1 MKLTLTNLFAFAWGF
16 AEATLFFIV
25 PDVLLSWL
33 ALRSLKD
40 ALVSCLY
47 ALAGALLGGGMMW
60 FVGQGDADAWRA
72 LVASLPA
79 IDDDMITS
87 VRAQLENA
95 GLLSIFWGPLS
106 GTPYKIYALEA
117 GSLNFGLA
125 VFLLVSIPA
134 RLVRFAVIVVFVSQL
149 GRFLDSRLTIG
160 QRQALLLACWSGFY
174 CWYFYMMPG

>member
-1 MKLTLTNLFAFAWGF
+1 MKPTPTNALAFVWGF

-33 ALRSLKD
+33 ALRNLKH

-47 ALAGALLGGGMMW
+47 SLTGALLGGGVMW
-60 FVGQGDADAWRA
+60 TVGHSDADAWRA
-72 LVASLPA
+72 LFASLPA

-87 VRAQLENA
+87 VRSQLENS

-125 VFLLVSIPA
+125 TFLLVSIPA
-134 RLVRFAVIVVFVSQL
+134 RLIRFVAIVVVVSQL
-149 GRFLDSRLTIG
+149 GRFLDSRLNLG
-160 QRQALLLACWSGFY
+160 QRQLLLAVCWSGFY
-174 CWYFYMMPG
+174 SWYFYIMPQ